1 MSPFVAPVRETLS
14 HSRPMIDLHTH
25 STASD
30 GSLSPTALAR
40 AGKAAGLEVMALTD
54 HDCAKGLDEFLAET
68 ERLGMRGVP
77 GIELSAE
84 VSGGQLH
91 LVGLGFDHRAPALQT
106 AFQKMLGGRD
116 ARNQAMLSAF
126 HLHGID
132 LTMEE
137 VAHYAG
143 DELVSRV
150 HFAQALIARGLAADL
165 TEAFER
171 YLGKGALCYRDRFR
185 YTPAE
190 CISMIHAAG
199 GVVIMA
205 HPLSLEREYAL
216 LEPRIA
222 ALRDAGLDGMECFYS
237 TYDTETTV
245 ALLRIAK
252 RLNLVP
258 SVGSDFHGAPK
269 PDIFLGKL
277 PVSPAVK
284 EGLCNLIFR
293 K

>member
-1 MSPFVAPVRETLS
+1 
-14 HSRPMIDLHTH
+14 MIDLHTH

-30 GSLSPTALAR
+30 GSLTPTELAR
-40 AGKAAGLEVMALTD
+40 TGKAAGLEVMALTD

-68 ERLGMRGVP
+68 TRLGMRGVP

-84 VSGGQLH
+84 VPSGQLH
-91 LVGLGFDHRAPALQT
+91 LVGLGFNHHDPALQA
-106 AFQKMLGGRD
+106 AFEKMLGGRD
-116 ARNQAMLSAF
+116 ARNQLMLEAF
-126 HLHGID
+126 HENGID
-132 LTMEE
+132 LTLEE
-137 VAHYAG
+137 VAQYAG
-143 DELVSRV
+143 DELISRV
-150 HFAQALIARGLAADL
+150 HFAQALIKRGLAIDLAD
-165 TEAFER
+165 AFER

-185 YTPAE
+185 YTPAQ
-190 CISMIHAAG
+190 CIQMIHAAG

-205 HPLSLEREYAL
+205 HPLSLERDIAL

-222 ALRDAGLDGMECFYS
+222 ELRDQGLDGMECFYS

-258 SVGSDFHGAPK
+258 SVGSDFHGTPK
-269 PDIFLGKL
+269 PTIFLGKL
-277 PVSPAVK
+277 PVSADFK
-284 EGLCNLIFR
+284 RNLCNLIFR